1 MQVNVM
7 NNVCYDTDYNY
18 HCDTDYSYHWL
29 FVEHDLELS
38 VLYKVNIL
46 LNILF
51 VNASAVWRPI
61 GFYPPVLCIH
71 LMSTH
76 STLIINN
83 SILPSF
89 LPSFHLPRYSPAPSS
104 FPTSFKLP
112 ALPFPPYPPSSLS
125 LSQAGEEDIEADAPK
140 TGKNQFNYSERAAQ
154 TFNNT
159 LRTRGVATEPPPVVR
174 TYVRTHVNLNSVQ
187 CRAVLYEL

>member
-1 MQVNVM
+1 M
-7 NNVCYDTDYNY
+7 
-18 HCDTDYSYHWL
+18 
-29 FVEHDLELS
+29 
-38 VLYKVNIL
+38 LYKVNIL

-83 SILPSF
+83 SIPPSL

-104 FPTSFKLP
+104 FPTSFQLP
-112 ALPFPPYPPSSLS
+112 APPPPIPPSPLSSLPPSFLS

-174 TYVRTHVNLNSVQ
+174 TYVRM
-187 CRAVLYEL
+187 